1 MRIKTLL
8 ILTAVLAVLIG
19 AGVMM
24 MRLNDQDTPYTTMG
38 AYLVRDLPVNDIQK
52 ISIEDAADRVR
63 LEKKS
68 GKWVVNN
75 RSGYPADFSR
85 ITDFVRALRDAK
97 TGRSFEPSET
107 TISSLCLLD
116 PSTENISDEDKG
128 IRVKLLNK
136 DEKILADLL
145 LGSRRSS
152 ESGGPSGGRYV
163 SLEGFPEVHLIDK
176 PLALCKPAPSDW
188 LDKDLLDIPASE
200 IKSISCEKDGVYLYS
215 FERDSSQDRFK
226 TLVFPSGEKID
237 EQALK
242 KLSGT
247 LSSFRIED
255 VIPASKLGGGDFAAC
270 LEYRLFDGR
279 KISIRPG
286 KTGNGQSRP
295 IVRISIDIGHTDSGG
310 QDSDQKAPDV
320 QMDEETAAETA
331 ELQDTVSRWVFVLSE
346 WRFESLVTDP
356 EELVVKENP
365 PAS

>member
-24 MRLNDQDTPYTTMG
+24 MRLDDKDTPSSTMG
-38 AYLVRDLPVNDIQK
+38 AYLIRDLPVNDIQQ
-52 ISIEDAADRVR
+52 ISIEGAAERVR

-68 GKWVVNN
+68 GKWVVGD

-97 TGRSFEPSET
+97 TGRRFEPSEA
-107 TISSLCLLD
+107 TISSLRLLD
-116 PSTENISDEDKG
+116 PSTEDISDENKG

-136 DEKILADLL
+136 DEKTLVNLL

-163 SLEGFPEVHLIDK
+163 SVEGSSAVYLIDK
-176 PLALCKPAPSDW
+176 PLALCKPAPADW
-188 LDKDLLDIPASE
+188 LDKDLLNIPASE

-226 TLVFPSGEKID
+226 TVVFPSGAKVD

-247 LSSFRIED
+247 LASFRIED
-255 VIPASKLGGGDFAAC
+255 VIPASEIGGDEFAAC

-279 KISIRPG
+279 QISICHG
-286 KTGNGQSRP
+286 KKENGQSRP
-295 IVRISIDIGHTDSGG
+295 IVGISVDMGHADSDG
-310 QDSDQKAPDV
+310 QESDQKAPDV

-331 ELQDTVSRWVFVLSE
+331 ELQATVSRWVFVLSE
-346 WRFESLVTDP
+346 WRLESLLTDP
-356 EELVVKENP
+356 EELVAKENP